1 MKSFLSAVVLAAIVL
16 AGCNKTKNGNR
27 TYEVNNAT
35 SVAEWKGSAPDH
47 FHIGSFG
54 VQGAVTTTADG
65 TIKEGKFIIPISS
78 IQDFD
83 LPDPVRQQ
91 LLDHLK
97 SPDFFDMALHPN
109 AAFEITQI
117 EAYSGQTGITGANTL
132 VTGNFTLIGQTHPI
146 TFPAKISY
154 TSDSLKVTATLQ
166 IDRTKWG
173 MTKYS
178 DSTSAE
184 YIIPNA
190 DISLNV
196 QAAKK

>member
-1 MKSFLSAVVLAAIVL
+1 MKSFLSAAVLIVMVL
-16 AGCNKTKNGNR
+16 AGCDKTKKEDR
-27 TYEVNNAT
+27 TYEVNSTT

-54 VQGAVTTTADG
+54 VQGAVTTKADG

-97 SPDFFDMALHPN
+97 SPDFFNMVLYPN
-109 AAFEITQI
+109 AAFEITKTK
-117 EAYSGQTGITGANTL
+117 AYSGQTGIASANTL

-146 TFPAKISY
+146 TFPAKITY
-154 TSDSLKVTATLQ
+154 TGDSLKVTATLQ

-178 DSTSAE
+178 DPASPE
-184 YIIPNA
+184 YIIPDA

-196 QAAKK
+196 QAGKH